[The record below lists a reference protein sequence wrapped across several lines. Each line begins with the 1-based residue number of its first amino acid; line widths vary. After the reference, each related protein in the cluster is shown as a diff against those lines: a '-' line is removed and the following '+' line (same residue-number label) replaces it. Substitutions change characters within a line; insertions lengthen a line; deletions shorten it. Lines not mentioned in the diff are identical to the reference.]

1 MIYYSL
7 VILLSIVGI
16 ISTVSAQTLPFRF
29 QNLNALS
36 HDGQYIS
43 DFVMMIVGEHGKI
56 LRSENA
62 GKTWQWMESY
72 KRAHFRRL
80 HFISPDV
87 GYIVG
92 DSGIVLHTMNGGKN
106 WDIRYFP
113 DNTMSAVWSI
123 NDNIAFIVSDKGN
136 IYRTSDAGLSWEN
149 IYKDSSISFSDI
161 YFTNNTFGI
170 AVGNKGTVLRTDDG
184 GKTWSSL
191 FSRED
196 ADFTRVRFVN
206 PNIGYVAGGLK
217 RTGDF
222 GVYHLT
228 LIMRTDDGGKNWRIQ
243 SDTTHQYQILGLAIA
258 NNGYSAMAS
267 AQGGFYYW
275 TTDIGNTWTRD
286 TLNLKKWKSPLTRP
300 LTYLPA
306 VSYLKPDK
314 GMMVGDGNL
323 IAFSDNFTSW
333 NVDRWADIT
342 QYSTD
347 YTVSHIHFYDQNRC
361 SLFMNGGRI
370 AYSEDGGVT
379 FILQYP
385 TTDKPGIAYDSEWAT
400 LHSPAD
406 GEVAAFGIQRFA
418 GNTNMVARTVD
429 EGKTWTR
436 TDEISNIQTVFP
448 TRQRGYV
455 NTGKKPLRLARTDDG
470 GKTWIPLNNYQGWGV
485 DLLSPSTKDTLFV
498 KSWQSLKVPVS
509 DKYPK
514 GTCIVNLIYR
524 SNDSGESF
532 TPIFFDS
539 SQFYHSFVVER
550 FFDSDTL
557 LGFGQL
563 FGKKIISPDNG
574 KTWEWHDFP
583 EISSKEIVSR
593 FYQHNKN
600 LGFLLLSGDS
610 ILMTTNRGKTWT
622 LYPLD
627 NNYGYKGDPVRGYRH
642 ILRGPNDSTIFFTNK
657 NRYVRCILPRE
668 LLTITSA
675 KEDIEEGSFNR
686 YFYIETKPSPAL
698 SVMEIILYGLYS
710 VKNNPLTV
718 KVFSILGNEVADYS
732 REANQ
737 ATNGSTARFTVD
749 ISRLPLGVYILQYS
763 AGGYQKSSLFAVS
776 K

>member
-43 DFVMMIVGEHGKI
+43 DSVMMIVGEHGKI

-62 GKTWQWMESY
+62 GKTWAWMESY

-300 LTYLPA
+300 LTYLPS

-418 GNTNMVARTVD
+418 GNTNMVARTFD

-436 TDEISNIQTVFP
+436 TDEISNIQTIFP

-470 GKTWIPLNNYQGWGV
+470 GKTWIPLNNYQGWSV
-485 DLLSPSTKDTLFV
+485 NISSFSPDTLFV
-498 KSWQSLKVPVS
+498 RSQQFISNKDTV
-509 DKYPK
+509 KYPIGYYLIHTLYK
-514 GTCIVNLIYR
+514 STDAGTSFSIVYK
-524 SNDSGESF
+524 
-532 TPIFFDS
+532 DS
-539 SQFYHSFVVER
+539 SYNIAFTTLTR
-550 FFDSDTL
+550 LFDSDTL
-557 LGFGQL
+557 IGMTTTDST
-563 FGKKIISPDNG
+563 IISNDLG
-574 KTWEWHDFP
+574 KTWKVTPNFFIP
-583 EISSKEIVSR
+583 RGYRGIANMY
-593 FYQHNKN
+593 FHNKN

-610 ILMTTNRGKTWT
+610 ILMTINRGKTWT

-627 NNYGYKGDPVRGYRH
+627 NNYGYKGDPIRGYRH
-642 ILRGPNDSTIFFTNK
+642 ILRGPNDSTIFFTNN

-737 ATNGSTARFTVD
+737 ANNGSTARFTVD